1 MILGHIDFLN
11 VLPFTLG
18 IEAGKV
24 SPWRIQKGV
33 PAEVN
38 RALIEKNI
46 QASGISSIIYAQHAD
61 TLYILP
67 DLSIRTDAAVT
78 SILLLS
84 KVPLEKLQGPV
95 ALTAKSATSHALL
108 KIILKEAYGKM
119 PSFKILPLTPEK
131 PVPEP
136 FEAALFIGDDAL
148 RLYCHPPEGLYSLD
162 LGAAWRELTGLGMV
176 YSVWAIQQ
184 DFADAHPK
192 ETKTLVPALQTA
204 RAYGKQHLSA
214 GIQRIAPQKSFTEA
228 ELTAYFQVIQ
238 WDLKTEHLTGLRL
251 FYQKAKKIGL
261 IANVPSLQFAE
272 E

>member
-24 SPWRIQKGV
+24 SPWQIKKGV

-38 RALIEKNI
+38 QALIQKEI
-46 QASGISSIIYAQHAD
+46 QASGISSIVYAQHAD
-61 TLYILP
+61 ALYILP
-67 DLSIRTDAAVT
+67 DVSIRTDAAVT

-108 KIILKEAYGKM
+108 KIILKEAYGKT
-119 PSFKILPLTPEK
+119 PSFGILPLTPEN

-148 RLYCHPPEGLYSLD
+148 RLYCHPPANLHILD
-162 LGAAWRELTGLGMV
+162 LGAAWKELTGLGMV

-184 DFADAHPK
+184 DFVDAHPK
-192 ETKTLVPALQTA
+192 ETQTLVQALQ
-204 RAYGKQHLSA
+204 RALTYGKQHLSE
-214 GIQRIAPQKSFTEA
+214 GMQRIAPQKGFTEA
-228 ELTAYFQVIQ
+228 ELATYFQVIQ
-238 WDLKTEHLTGLRL
+238 WDLKPEHLAGLRL
-251 FYQKAKKIGL
+251 FYQKALELGL
-261 IANVPSLQFAE
+261 IANVPCLRFV
-272 E
+272 